1 MIDTNKFD
9 YQKAFIEQVTS
20 RSDKIEIDWKKSKIP
35 KNKEIFQQFKQHL
48 IGKIACEEEDKQP
61 IEEAKF
67 ENKVLKDSITRT
79 NKESVDF
86 KSLLDSIGGEDSIDG
101 GESGSL

>member
-20 RSDKIEIDWKKSKIP
+20 HSDKVELDWKKSKIP
-35 KNKEIFQQFKQHL
+35 KNKEIFQQFKKHL
-48 IGKIACEEEDKQP
+48 IGKIACEEEEVKP

-67 ENKVLKDSITRT
+67 QNKVLKDSITRN

-86 KSLLDSIGGEDSIDG
+86 KSLLDSIGGEESIEGD
-101 GESGSL
+101 ESGSL